1 MPDIAGGWPEEG
13 AQYTPGAPMEPVQQY
28 PQAPQQHAQYQ
39 QAYPQQGY
47 QEPQQAQQQ
56 YQQPQQQYGAAQSE
70 YPQVP
75 QQYQQPQQQYGGQ
88 QPGYP
93 NQYQEQQQYQEQT
106 APQQSVYAEE
116 EQSSV
121 PSEFDHLFRDS
132 SPQERRSISGRQPM
146 VSGPGAAASPGFPQ
160 GPGQQPQ
167 EAQGGPAAATAL
179 FTGPPAPGAV
189 YEDRAPAGYAPDYGG
204 PFSAA
209 PGGQGGGPGG
219 RRTPLIIGGVVVLI
233 AAVGLY
239 LGLSGGGGSGK
250 SPTAAKSSTA
260 ATTTASNETAQQQAD
275 AVYQLV
281 QQAKTLRSDIN
292 GGVDKLLACDVSG
305 AESEITS
312 TAQARASAA
321 AAVAKLPVDKISGAS
336 ALVADLQTAW
346 QDSANSDQDYGKAA
360 ADFASGGCSKSA
372 VKNDSNYQAAQS
384 ASGSTASAK
393 ETAANL
399 WNQVMASYESKIS
412 ENDL

>member
-1 MPDIAGGWPEEG
+1 VSQMPDIAGGWPEEG
-13 AQYTPGAPMEPVQQY
+13 AQYTPGAPMEPVQQQY

-47 QEPQQAQQQ
+47 QEPQQ
-56 YQQPQQQYGAAQSE
+56 QPQQQYGAAQPE
-70 YPQVP
+70 YQQVP

-106 APQQSVYAEE
+106 APQQAVYGEE

-160 GPGQQPQ
+160 GPGQPQ

-179 FTGPPAPGAV
+179 FTGPPAPGTV

-204 PFSAA
+204 GPFSAGT
-209 PGGQGGGPGG
+209 GGQDGGPGG
-219 RRTPLIIGGVVVLI
+219 RRTPLIIGGVVVVV

-239 LGLSGGGGSGK
+239 LGLSGGGSGK

-260 ATTTASNETAQQQAD
+260 ATSPASTETAQQQAD

-281 QQAKTLRSDIN
+281 QQAKTLRSDIS
-292 GGVDKLLACDVSG
+292 GGVDKLEACDVSG
-305 AESEITS
+305 AQSEIDS

-321 AAVAKLPVDKISGAS
+321 AAVAKLPVGKISGAA
-336 ALVADLQTAW
+336 ALLTDLQTAW
-346 QDSANSDQDYGKAA
+346 QDSANSDQEYSKAA

-372 VKNDSNYQAAQS
+372 VKSDANFQAAQS
-384 ASGSTASAK
+384 ASGSTANAK
-393 ETAANL
+393 DAAASL
-399 WNQVMASYESKIS
+399 WNQVMASYEPKITQS
-412 ENDL
+412 DL

>member
-1 MPDIAGGWPEEG
+1 VSQMPDIAGGWPEEG
-13 AQYTPGAPMEPVQQY
+13 AQYTPGAPMEPVQQQY

-39 QAYPQQGY
+39 QSYPQQGY
-47 QEPQQAQQQ
+47 QEPQYQQPQQQ
-56 YQQPQQQYGAAQSE
+56 YQQPQQQYGA
-70 YPQVP
+70 
-75 QQYQQPQQQYGGQ
+75 Q

-93 NQYQEQQQYQEQT
+93 NQYPEQQQYQEQT
-106 APQQSVYAEE
+106 APQQPVYGEE

-160 GPGQQPQ
+160 AATQQAQ
-167 EAQGGPAAATAL
+167 TAQGAPAATTAL
-179 FTGPPAPGAV
+179 FTGPQAPGAA

-204 PFSAA
+204 GPFSAG
-209 PGGQGGGPGG
+209 PGGQDGGSGG
-219 RRTPLIIGGVVVLI
+219 RRTPLLIGGVVVVI

-250 SPTAAKSSTA
+250 SPTAAKSSSAVTS
-260 ATTTASNETAQQQAD
+260 TTSTETAQQQAD

-305 AESEITS
+305 AESEINS

-321 AAVAKLPVDKISGAS
+321 AAVAKLPVGKISGAS

-346 QDSANSDQDYGKAA
+346 QDSADSDQDYGKAA
-360 ADFASGGCSKSA
+360 ADFASGGCSAGA
-372 VKNDSNYQAAQS
+372 VKSDANYRAAQS

-412 ENDL
+412 EGDL